1 MSTWFDRQG
10 GAQQGRIAPSVRVDA
25 ADGTYSFVLG
35 SDGDTELATLSDGD
49 YTEIKQTVDLT
60 DIDIIQATINTA
72 GVAMSQRTD
81 NVGLQVETDTLFLF
95 PMDRDFEGATNHVLT
110 GFDLEGVPDIESG
123 DETYSSAG
131 SKCRVIPVGITARL
145 AGFNTPQAFTPDP
158 LTEYTF
164 EAWINFD
171 CDSHAVSLGIDPVV
185 FECMTAGAGGG
196 GLRIELLGGA
206 GHTWSYQ
213 VTHNDGAATT
223 VVNLPGYAITTNIG
237 WHMVSIVYD
246 GASVGTELELYIDK
260 VSQTTG
266 AMATDVDAPDIGE
279 DVQIGDPLL
288 YGSIDQFK
296 LSNTAHAL
304 ATVQSD
310 YDSCVDAPTTYDHTW
325 KMQILIDDVLVD
337 SAERIITDTEE
348 EQFVDFRVPVRN
360 LDLGGGWAAVTGNH
374 TVAVRLKL
382 EEV

>member
-10 GAQQGRIAPSVRVDA
+10 GSNQGRIAPSVRVDA
-25 ADGTYSFVLG
+25 AEGTFSFVLG

-49 YTEIKQTVDLT
+49 WTEISQVVDLT
-60 DIDIIQATINTA
+60 DIDLIQATINTA

-81 NVGLQVETDTLFLF
+81 DVGLQVESDTLFLF
-95 PMDRDFEGATNHVLT
+95 PMDRDYEGATNHLLT
-110 GFDLEGVPDIESG
+110 GFDLEGVPDIEAG
-123 DETYSSAG
+123 DETYSAAG
-131 SKCRVIPVGITARL
+131 SKCRVIPVGTTARL

-158 LTEYTF
+158 LVAYTF

-171 CDSHAVSLGIDPVV
+171 CDSHAGSPGIDPVV
-185 FECMTAGAGGG
+185 FECMTAGVGGG
-196 GLRIELLGGA
+196 GLKIELLGAA
-206 GHTWSYQ
+206 GHSWSYQ

-223 VVNLPGYAITTNIG
+223 TVNLPAYAITTNIG

-246 GASVGTELELYIDK
+246 TAAAGVELELHIDK
-260 VSQTTG
+260 VLETTG
-266 AMATDVDAPDIGE
+266 AMATDVAAPDLGE
-279 DVQIGDPLL
+279 DVQLGDPLL
-288 YGSIDQFK
+288 YGSIDQFR
-296 LSNTAHAL
+296 LSNTVHAL
-304 ATVQSD
+304 AAIQSA
-310 YDSCVDAPTTYDHTW
+310 YDSCVDAAVTYDHRW
-325 KMQILIDDVLVD
+325 VMQILIDSVLVD
-337 SAERIITDTEE
+337 SAERTITATEE